1 MRDIWMALLDVWCTA
16 TASLPPDAQEWERQA
31 GYLNQQRSEDR
42 LLATLRG
49 YLARSRRPARPVED

>member
-1 MRDIWMALLDVWCTA
+1 MREIWAALLDFWCTA

-49 YLARSRRPARPVED
+49 ELPRCSRVRRRS